1 MKSLGGHTSSA
12 VQHFIYLTLTL
23 VSALFCLIVFLQ
35 LVFRGCHVPNSGG
48 FFFFFKPY
56 LLWKQGL
63 NDCAVYVSP
72 HSSCHWN

>member
-48 FFFFFKPY
+48 FFFFF
-56 LLWKQGL
+56 
-63 NDCAVYVSP
+63 
-72 HSSCHWN
+72 